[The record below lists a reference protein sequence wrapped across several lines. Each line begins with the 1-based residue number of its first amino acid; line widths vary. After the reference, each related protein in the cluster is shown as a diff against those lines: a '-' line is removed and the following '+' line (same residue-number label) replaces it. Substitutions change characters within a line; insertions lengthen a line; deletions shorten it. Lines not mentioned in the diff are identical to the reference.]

1 MAVRIADVIKGSYAY
16 KKGIKS
22 GDILK
27 LINGK
32 IIEDV
37 LDYQF
42 YIADKKL
49 DLSLSDSNGKQKEVS
64 ITKKDEND
72 EVGLVFS
79 DYLMDKE
86 RSCENNCIFC
96 FIDQMPK
103 GLRESLYFKDDD
115 SRLSFLFGN
124 YITLTNIT
132 RREIDRIKDMHISP
146 VNISVHTMNPKLRV
160 KIMRNKKAGE
170 SLLYLKELA
179 AFGTKIN
186 TQIVVCPGI
195 NDGEELLFSLTEL
208 GKLYPS
214 VESIAVVP
222 VGLTCHREGLYKLNA
237 FTEETARQVIDII
250 DDFNAHFVFYNNGY
264 RLAFASDEL
273 YLTAK
278 KEIPSKEYYG
288 DFNQYDNGVGMI
300 ALLKDEFIEALSSC
314 EIDLTSN
321 RKVTIATG
329 EAAFPL
335 LSELSALACNKYQ
348 KLKINTVMVKN
359 KLFGESVTVAGLL
372 SGKDIME
379 ALLEEPP
386 SDEVLIPLACLR
398 FGEDLFLDGLTL
410 DELSKELSAKITP
423 VENVGNTLLQCML
436 GIYRKGGAAQ

>member
-1 MAVRIADVIKGSYAY
+1 MAVLISDVIKGSYAH

-49 DLSLSDSNGKQKEVS
+49 DISLIDSNGNQKKVS

-72 EVGLVFS
+72 DVGLVFS
-79 DYLMDKE
+79 DFLMDKE

-103 GLRESLYFKDDD
+103 GLRKSLYFKDDD

-132 RREIDRIKDMHISP
+132 QKEIDRIKDMHISP
-146 VNISVHTMNPKLRV
+146 VNISVHTMNSKLRV
-160 KIMRNKKAGE
+160 KMMRNKKAGE
-170 SLLYLKELA
+170 SLKYLRELA

-186 TQIVVCPGI
+186 TQIVVCPDI
-195 NDGEELLFSLTEL
+195 NDGEELRFSLTEL
-208 GKLYPS
+208 ALLYPS

-222 VGLTCHREGLYKLNA
+222 VGLTCHREGLFKLNA
-237 FTEETARQVIDII
+237 FTEENARQVIDII
-250 DDFNAHFVFYNNGY
+250 DEFNAHFMYDNNGY

-288 DFNQYDNGVGMI
+288 GFNQYDNGVGMI

-314 EIDLTSN
+314 EFDLLNN
-321 RKVTIATG
+321 RNITIATG

-335 LSELSALACNKYQ
+335 LSELSVLACNKYE
-348 KLKINTVMVKN
+348 KLNINTVMVKN

-379 ALLEEPP
+379 ALLKEPP

-410 DELSKELSAKITP
+410 SELSKKLSAKITP
-423 VENVGNTLLQCML
+423 VENNGYTLLRRML
-436 GIYRKGGAAQ
+436 GI